1 MSCVLRGT
9 PSFPCRFELTNQS
22 EKGLSAMNTHVEDLI
37 AYPQRYFKR
46 PDEVLVEPK
55 LTNDEKRRILE
66 SWQLDAQR
74 LAEST
79 AENMSGGEETDL
91 REVSKVLIQLK
102 SMDEMPTA
110 RQTKESS
117 GVGMGMAVGTLVG
130 AGAGLVI
137 SAVTIPSLAI
147 VAQASIA
154 GLIIGGVSGA
164 VRKAVR

>member
-1 MSCVLRGT
+1 MSGT
-9 PSFPCRFELTNQS
+9 QSFACRSELTNQS

-37 AYPQRYFKR
+37 AYPQRYFQR
-46 PDEVLVEPK
+46 PGEVLTEPK
-55 LTNDEKRRILE
+55 LTNDQRRRILE
-66 SWQLDAQR
+66 SWKLDAQR

-91 REVSKVLIQLK
+91 REVSKVLVQLK
-102 SMDEMPTA
+102 TMESMPVA
-110 RQTKESS
+110 HQPGGSS
-117 GVGMGMAVGTLVG
+117 SVGVGMAAGALLG

-137 SAVTIPSLAI
+137 TAVTVPSLVL
-147 VAQASIA
+147 VAQASVV